1 MSVSDGVGG
10 GGRWWGSVAGT
21 VAGTVVA
28 GTEVAGEF
36 DVVDFT
42 RNSVW
47 FLGLAPNSQTVEVR
61 GCKRPRGSTLTRHDI
76 TYLIVPGNTGG
87 VEKALVD
94 VTRTLTEL
102 DGVPHTTAETLAR
115 VAQSPDVQSHLDRGK
130 IQLIVGRL
138 ADHQIATQ
146 VVQPMVNA
154 ADKAA
159 ADAWQLAQGSERT
172 KAKLEAAGV
181 DREAFVQVAAKV
193 AKKLQNK
200 VPATAQALSDTLQNP
215 PAKAAAA
222 GSVAAATEDIEAAT
236 VPSPAELSHAGPLL
250 TTLLEAEARGAEEP
264 VVPEIGDD
272 VPNMSWEQT
281 RLLKYATERG
291 IDTSK
296 ARGRTAL
303 LALIRAHEVRG

>member
-1 MSVSDGVGG
+1 
-10 GGRWWGSVAGT
+10 
-21 VAGTVVA
+21 
-28 GTEVAGEF
+28 
-36 DVVDFT
+36 
-42 RNSVW
+42 
-47 FLGLAPNSQTVEVR
+47 
-61 GCKRPRGSTLTRHDI
+61 LTRHDI

-94 VTRTLTEL
+94 VTRTLAEL

-146 VVQPMVNA
+146 IVQPMVNA

-159 ADAWQLAQGSERT
+159 A
-172 KAKLEAAGV
+172 AKLEAAGV

-193 AKKLQNK
+193 AKKVQNK
-200 VPATAQALSDTLQNP
+200 VPATAEHLSDTLQNP
-215 PAKAAAA
+215 PTEVAAA
-222 GSVAAATEDIEAAT
+222 GSVAAATE
-236 VPSPAELSHAGPLL
+236 AGPLL
-250 TTLLEAEARGAEEP
+250 TTLLEAEARGDAEP
-264 VVPEIGDD
+264 AVPEIGDD
-272 VPNMSWEQT
+272 VPNMRWEQT
-281 RLLKYATERG
+281 RLLRYAAERG